1 MGLFDRLLGKDAGS
15 NHERSCPI
23 GFDVTDDSRVTSAA
37 TIVVMNRRLLPSL
50 APEDLSLIVPASND
64 RKERAKRRRDDISAI
79 AKQS

>member
-50 APEDLSLIVPASND
+50 APEDLSLIVRHQMIVRSAP
-64 RKERAKRRRDDISAI
+64 RDVAMI
-79 AKQS
+79 